1 MQYTISDFS
10 FDTKNIIETNT
21 KFQNQF
27 CELEHIYYIVNFSI
41 LIIVLQLYQSFV
53 CFGEVYTRVL
63 MNKGICEEGKDKK
76 GKMFTSE
83 NLVMD
88 IQNPMYF
95 SYNFFVKSGK

>member
-1 MQYTISDFS
+1 
-10 FDTKNIIETNT
+10 
-21 KFQNQF
+21 
-27 CELEHIYYIVNFSI
+27 
-41 LIIVLQLYQSFV
+41 
-53 CFGEVYTRVL
+53 

-95 SYNFFVKSGK
+95 SYNFFVKSGKWKMEGWKILLTPKPTSCSRESGRMIFIEVKQDRAAHFHNCQLILAI